1 MKDVDASS
9 GEADEG
15 GVVFLPSG
23 AFAVVVGAMSISA
36 RSRRAGRASRGSG
49 SGPWAARLG
58 FDTGRG
64 LVPRPEAGLNQR
76 GPGKP
81 GPTNPLMQLDGAGD
95 SCDEAL
101 TFLEETVGD
110 AASDNS
116 APPDV
121 WTQPTLRGGHPAR
134 AAVPDPGADVA
145 GDQRARRLPCA
156 SGQRVRGGLPRQDG
170 RHDT

>member
-1 MKDVDASS
+1 MRWHYAIRCRFRPVPDGRD
-9 GEADEG
+9 GHH
-15 GVVFLPSG
+15 
-23 AFAVVVGAMSISA
+23 
-36 RSRRAGRASRGSG
+36 AGRGRVHGQPDSV
-49 SGPWAARLG
+49 

-101 TFLEETVGD
+101 TYLEETVGD

-156 SGQRVRGGLPRQDG
+156 SGQCVRGGLPRQDG